1 MFKIT
6 SMAKHKAHNTGW
18 MPKKLENTIS
28 QSWSFGHN
36 RQWADPSKGDV
47 CVFYNEPITA
57 LFGCLMIGLH
67 LVTGLLTLVQ
77 TTC

>member
-18 MPKKLENTIS
+18 MPKKLEKTIS

-47 CVFYNEPITA
+47 CSIMS
-57 LFGCLMIGLH
+57 LS
-67 LVTGLLTLVQ
+67 LLYLGV
-77 TTC
+77 